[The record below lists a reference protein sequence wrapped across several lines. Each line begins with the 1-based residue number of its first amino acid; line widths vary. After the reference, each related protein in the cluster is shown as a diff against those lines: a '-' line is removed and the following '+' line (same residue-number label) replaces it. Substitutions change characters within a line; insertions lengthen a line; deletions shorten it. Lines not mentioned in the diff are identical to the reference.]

1 MLTRTNSWST
11 LKAWAMGVAQRC
23 GLKRAKVALARR
35 LAVVMHRLWVNDADF
50 RWGRQATTG
59 TEGTA

>member
-1 MLTRTNSWST
+1 MLTRTSSWST
-11 LKAWAMGVAQRC
+11 LKAWAMRVAQRR

-50 RWGRQATTG
+50 RWGRQATVG
-59 TEGTA
+59 IEGTA